1 MVILSLSATAYAAIF
16 CFCLLTVSTTSEVKN
31 DHAHVIKQ
39 DICNKFIEINFCGGC
54 MVSQPN
60 CLWKDL
66 PTVSLINKMLDES
79 PVESIHNKYNN
90 QPLGILNN
98 FILEFSKA
106 NCVMTPNRSSAAL

>member
-1 MVILSLSATAYAAIF
+1 
-16 CFCLLTVSTTSEVKN
+16 
-31 DHAHVIKQ
+31 
-39 DICNKFIEINFCGGC
+39 

-60 CLWKDL
+60 CLRKDL

-90 QPLGILNN
+90 QTLGILNN

-106 NCVMTPNRSSAAL
+106 NCVMTPNRSKAAL